1 MNPLD
6 PREVPTARKRSWPP
20 PPSEADALGAAK
32 RDSLHESLVTLLR
45 SQRTA
50 GRQAPLAIVSR
61 VVTGMLR
68 RIPSVHVSSDAPS
81 DIYGATVV
89 LWESLAGRAFPPGG
103 PDEVPPPSRYREG
116 LDPAI
121 DAMVAKGL
129 ASEPAPHFDSAGE
142 MAVALEAALPPAT
155 PSQIG
160 AWVESLASESYDSPA
175 MRAAA
180 LPAAVQPAEVTP
192 RRAPG
197 APVPAEPSIQ
207 ISVQPGPVAMV
218 RMDVV
223 TRRVRSSRPPPPQ
236 VALSFGSLRGRSGAI
251 VSAVLAGSALLGV
264 VCVRYAGGDRAAP
277 SVEGPATVARNVAS
291 SASAQATASSSPPVD
306 PAPVA
311 PAPSL
316 ADFAAPTGSAAP
328 RAVSSAAPSRA
339 PSTPSAPSTPKAKHA
354 PRNTRDDVL

>member
-20 PPSEADALGAAK
+20 PAPSEADALGAAK
-32 RDSLHESLVTLLR
+32 RDSLHHSLVTLLR

-61 VVTGMLR
+61 VVAEMLR

-81 DIYGATVV
+81 DVYGATVV
-89 LWESLAGRAFPPGG
+89 LWESLAGRPFPPGG

-116 LDPAI
+116 LDPAV
-121 DAMVAKGL
+121 DAMVVKGL
-129 ASEPAPHFDSAGE
+129 ASAPAPHFDSAGE

-160 AWVESLASESYDSPA
+160 AWVESLASESFDSPA

-180 LPAAVQPAEVTP
+180 PPVPVQPADVAPSRT
-192 RRAPG
+192 PG
-197 APVPAEPSIQ
+197 APIPAEPSIQ
-207 ISVQPGPVAMV
+207 ISVAPGQAGMIEMGVA
-218 RMDVV
+218 
-223 TRRVRSSRPPPPQ
+223 TRRVRSSRPPPPR
-236 VALSFGSLRGRSGAI
+236 ALPSFASLSGRSGAI
-251 VSAVLAGSALLGV
+251 VAAVLAGSALLAV

-277 SVEGPATVARNVAS
+277 PGEAPATAAGNAAS
-291 SASAQATASSSPPVD
+291 IASARATASSSPPVD
-306 PAPVA
+306 PVPLA

-316 ADFAAPTGSAAP
+316 AAVASPTGGAAP
-328 RAVSSAAPSRA
+328 RAPSTAAPPRA
-339 PSTPSAPSTPKAKHA
+339 PSTPAAPKAKHA
-354 PRNTRDDVL
+354 PRVTRDDVL

>member
-45 SQRTA
+45 SQRTG

-81 DIYGATVV
+81 DVYGATVV
-89 LWESLAGRAFPPGG
+89 LWESLVGRSFPPGG

-116 LDPAI
+116 LDPAV
-121 DAMVAKGL
+121 DAMVARGL

-142 MAVALEAALPPAT
+142 MAAALEAALPPAT

-160 AWVESLASESYDSPA
+160 AWVESLASESFDSPA

-180 LPAAVQPAEVTP
+180 DPIPAEPAALPP
-192 RRAPG
+192 KRAVG
-197 APVPAEPSIQ
+197 APVAAEPSIQ
-207 ISVQPGPVAMV
+207 ISLEPVHVAT
-218 RMDVV
+218 VV
-223 TRRVRSSRPPPPQ
+223 TRRLRSSRPPPPQ
-236 VALSFGSLRGRSGAI
+236 ARLSFGPLRRTGSVI
-251 VSAVLAGSALLGV
+251 VAAVIAGSALLVV
-264 VCVRYAGGDRAAP
+264 VCVRYAGHERTAPAAEAPATPAGIVAPSAPVEAPAASLSAVDEVPVAPPPALAAP
-277 SVEGPATVARNVAS
+277 SG
-291 SASAQATASSSPPVD
+291 SALPRGVSNGTTPR
-306 PAPVA
+306 
-311 PAPSL
+311 
-316 ADFAAPTGSAAP
+316 APTVPAMPAA
-328 RAVSSAAPSRA
+328 
-339 PSTPSAPSTPKAKHA
+339 PKAKRA
-354 PRNTRDDVL
+354 PRLTRDDVL

>member
-45 SQRTA
+45 SQRTG

-81 DIYGATVV
+81 DVYGATVV
-89 LWESLAGRAFPPGG
+89 LWESLVGRSFPPGG

-116 LDPAI
+116 LDPAV
-121 DAMVAKGL
+121 DAMVARGL

-142 MAVALEAALPPAT
+142 MAAALEAALPPAT

-160 AWVESLASESYDSPA
+160 AWVESLASESFDSPA

-180 LPAAVQPAEVTP
+180 DPIPAEPAALPP
-192 RRAPG
+192 KRAVG
-197 APVPAEPSIQ
+197 APVAAEPSIQ
-207 ISVQPGPVAMV
+207 ISLEPGHVAA
-218 RMDVV
+218 VV
-223 TRRVRSSRPPPPQ
+223 TRRLRSSRPPPPR
-236 VALSFGSLRGRSGAI
+236 AWHSFGSFRWTRGAI
-251 VSAVLAGSALLGV
+251 VATVLAGSALLAL
-264 VCVRYAGGDRAAP
+264 VCVRYAGGERAAP
-277 SVEGPATVARNVAS
+277 SAEAPATSAGIVAS
-291 SASAQATASSSPPVD
+291 SAPVQATASLPAVDEVPVASPP
-306 PAPVA
+306 A
-311 PAPSL
+311 PA
-316 ADFAAPTGSAAP
+316 APAGVAAP
-328 RAVSSAAPSRA
+328 RAVSSAASPRA
-339 PSTPSAPSTPKAKHA
+339 PSTPTTPKAKRA
-354 PRNTRDDVL
+354 PRLTRDDVL